1 MGHPWVIRGDAMFD
15 LVFSAFSALNQVGVF
30 LGALLCCGLGALL
43 VGNAIY
49 WRRHAVRV
57 EGEVIGVR
65 RNGNFLNAVYRYA
78 LPSGE
83 TVEGTS
89 VEGSTSESGKQTGT
103 LVPLWVIP
111 EKPREVQEAGGVLG
125 HVFTV
130 VGVVLLGVGIALLWV
145 AVTAWRT
152 GPMTWLVAAFVVAR
166 LLQKAQRI
174 FAPKDK
180 SLPRLPWRGLLA
192 RLKEAQTQQN
202 AAQGQKTPPLQRVEE
217 LAASPEYRDQQTA
230 RRAQLGRLAPFLVL
244 AGVGL
249 VVLGVHES
257 RVLMRLESAGVRAP
271 GTVTSLVSSRSN
283 NGGVTY
289 HPLVSYRDGA
299 GRTVVFRDSVG
310 TNPPSH
316 HVGDAVTV
324 LYLPGEEGRAVIDRG
339 LWNWLPSIILFVL
352 GGAVFAGGLA
362 ALRNR
367 STEVP
372 LTAAPRF

>member
-30 LGALLCCGLGALL
+30 LGALLCCGLGGLL

-89 VEGSTSESGKQTGT
+89 VEGSTSESGKQTGR

-130 VGVVLLGVGIALLWV
+130 VGVVLLGTSAVLFWVGA
-145 AVTAWRT
+145 TAWRT
-152 GPMTWLVAAFVVAR
+152 SPMTWVIALLIVTH
-166 LLQKAQRI
+166 LLQKLRNI
-174 FAPKDK
+174 LVPKDK
-180 SLPRLPWRGLLA
+180 ALPRLPWREQLA
-192 RLKEAQTQQN
+192 RLKQEAQTREDATQS
-202 AAQGQKTPPLQRVEE
+202 QKTPPVQRVEE
-217 LAASPEYRDQQTA
+217 LAASPDYRAKASGQ
-230 RRAQLGRLAPFLVL
+230 RAQLARLAPFLVL
-244 AGVGL
+244 AGIGL
-249 VVLGVHES
+249 IALGVHQS
-257 RVLMRLESAGVRAP
+257 RSLMRLESDGLRAP
-271 GTVTSLVSSRSN
+271 GTVTSLISSSSS
-283 NGGVTY
+283 NGGYTYYPLVTY
-289 HPLVSYRDGA
+289 RDSA
-299 GRTVVFRDSVG
+299 GRTSVFRDSVG

-324 LYLPGEEGRAVIDRG
+324 IYLPGEVGRAIIDRG
-339 LWNWLPSIILFVL
+339 LWNWLPSVMLYVL
-352 GGAVFAGGLA
+352 GGAVFAAGLA
-362 ALRNR
+362 GLRR
-367 STEVP
+367 RAEEAPV
-372 LTAAPRF
+372 AAES